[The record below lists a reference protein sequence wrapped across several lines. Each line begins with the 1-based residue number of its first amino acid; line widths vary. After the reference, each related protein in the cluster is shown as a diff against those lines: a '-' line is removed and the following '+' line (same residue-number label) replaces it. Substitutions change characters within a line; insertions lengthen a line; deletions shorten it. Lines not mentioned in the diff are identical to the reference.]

1 MLQVKWL
8 KTFTDLYADEDMLYF
23 NEDSGKVV
31 FSCNEMGIVNIDIN
45 NIKQYQFEGII
56 TFCHLKSW

>member
-1 MLQVKWL
+1 M
-8 KTFTDLYADEDMLYF
+8 YADEDMLYF

-45 NIKQYQFEGII
+45 NIKQYQFESIR

>member
-1 MLQVKWL
+1 M
-8 KTFTDLYADEDMLYF
+8 YADEDMLYF

-45 NIKQYQFEGII
+45 NIKQYQFESIR
-56 TFCHLKSW
+56 TFLSLEILVNI